1 MKTLIKNGT
10 VVNWDGSRKA
20 DVLIEN
26 DRIAR
31 VAPSISAEVVKDAK
45 DEKNADIVDARG
57 LLVLP
62 GFIDTHTHFD
72 LDLGFTKTADDF
84 ITGTKAAV
92 LGGTTTVLDFATQE
106 PDGTLEA
113 ALRTWHEKAKGS
125 SCNYGF
131 HMAIARWDAQT
142 EAELPLMSA
151 EGVTSYKM
159 YMVYNNLRMDDGG
172 IYAALKAITKQ
183 NALLG
188 VHCEN
193 WDVLLRMIE
202 EVKARGITGPE
213 GHPLSRPA
221 PVEAEAVARLM
232 RIAQL
237 AGTPVYVVHLST
249 KEGLGE
255 ALRARA
261 RGQEVYLE
269 TCPQYLL
276 LTDERYLQE
285 DGAKFVM
292 SPPLRKPSD
301 CAALWNGLAKGDIDF
316 IGTDHCSFTMA
327 QKARGRDDFS
337 LTPNGG
343 AGVQYRGELLYTCGV
358 RAGKIFP
365 ERMVELLSYHPSRLF
380 GMEDR
385 GTIAAGA
392 AADVVLWDPEAEEC
406 ITDRTSAHNCDN
418 SPYAGF
424 TVRGRARD
432 VFVGGVRAVENFSL
446 RTAGAGKYI
455 RRKGCIHT
463 R

>member
-1 MKTLIKNGT
+1 MKTLIQNGT
-10 VVNWDGSRKA
+10 VVNWDGSREA

-26 DRIAR
+26 DRIVR
-31 VAPSISAEVVKDAK
+31 VAPAIACEDAQ
-45 DEKNADIVDARG
+45 VLDARG
-57 LLVLP
+57 LYVLP

-92 LGGTTTVLDFATQE
+92 LGGTTCVIDFATQE
-106 PDGTLEA
+106 PDGTLEDALA
-113 ALRTWHEKAKGS
+113 AWHEKARGS

-131 HMAIARWDAQT
+131 HMAIARWDART

-151 EGVTSYKM
+151 AGVTSYKM
-159 YMVYNNLRMDDGG
+159 YMVYDALRVDDGS
-172 IYAALKAITKQ
+172 IYAALKAIAKE

-193 WDVLLRMIE
+193 WDVLRRMIA

-221 PVEAEAVARLM
+221 PVEAEAVNRLM
-232 RIAQL
+232 RIAEL
-237 AGTPVYVVHLST
+237 AGAPVYVVHLST
-249 KEGLGE
+249 KEGLIE

-261 RGQEVYLE
+261 RGQVVYLE

-276 LTDERYLQE
+276 LTDERYLQP
-285 DGAKFVM
+285 DGAKFVL
-292 SPPLRKPSD
+292 SPPLRRDAD
-301 CAALWNGLAKGDIDF
+301 CDALWQGLKKGEIDF
-316 IGTDHCSFTMA
+316 VGTDHCSFTMA

-337 LTPNGG
+337 LTPNGS
-343 AGVQYRGELLYTCGV
+343 AGVQHRGELLYTYGV
-358 RAGKIFP
+358 RAGKISF
-365 ERMVELLSYHPSRLF
+365 ERMVELLSYEPSRVF

-385 GTIAAGA
+385 GRVAAGM
-392 AADVVLWDPEAEEC
+392 AADVVLWDPEADLC
-406 ITDRTSAHNCDN
+406 MTDTNSAHNCDN

-432 VFVGGVRAVENFSL
+432 VFVNGARAVENFAL
-446 RTAGAGKYI
+446 KAAGMGKYMH
-455 RRKGCIHT
+455 RKGCIHT